1 MQIRKQERNYFIQRH
16 HVCRKYRGKYKKKER
31 KKIVE
36 LKSEFSRVPKIPVI
50 CILFI
55 SNDQLKSKI

>member
-1 MQIRKQERNYFIQRH
+1 MFVDNTEESTKR
-16 HVCRKYRGKYKKKER
+16 KKER